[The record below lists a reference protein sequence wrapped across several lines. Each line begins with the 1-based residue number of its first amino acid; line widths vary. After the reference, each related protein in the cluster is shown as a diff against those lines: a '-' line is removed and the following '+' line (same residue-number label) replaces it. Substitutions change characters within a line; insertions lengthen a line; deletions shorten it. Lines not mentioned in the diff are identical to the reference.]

1 MEKKNQVKVY
11 GKTTVFY
18 LYDKDVEMFFK
29 GVAVCNENDTF
40 DAEIGEKLARAKAV
54 YKMRLFKAN
63 ALSDLLAD
71 IEEAKALEAE
81 AKTEYEIREHRGYDG
96 NKIGILHLRSK
107 SVSGP
112 L

>member
-11 GKTTVFY
+11 GKTTLFY
-18 LYDKDVEMFFK
+18 LWDKDVEMFFK
-29 GVAVCNENDTF
+29 GVAVCNEKDTF
-40 DAEIGEKLARAKAV
+40 DVEIGEKLARAKAV

-81 AKTEYEIREHRGYDG
+81 AKTEYEYWRDKAQESAELV
-96 NKIGILHLRSK
+96 NELQKK
-107 SVSGP
+107 F
-112 L
+112 

>member
-18 LYDKDVEMFFK
+18 LWDKDVELFFK
-29 GVAVCNENDTF
+29 GVAVCNEKDTF

-63 ALSDLLAD
+63 ALSNLLAD

-81 AKTEYEIREHRGYDG
+81 TKT
-96 NKIGILHLRSK
+96 
-107 SVSGP
+107 
-112 L
+112 